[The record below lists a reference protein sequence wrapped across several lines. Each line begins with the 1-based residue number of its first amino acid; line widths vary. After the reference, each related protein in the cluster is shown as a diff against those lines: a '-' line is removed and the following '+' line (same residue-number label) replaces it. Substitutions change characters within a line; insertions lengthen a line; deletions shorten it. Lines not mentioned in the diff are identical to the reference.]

1 MADRARVGVLI
12 SGRGSNM
19 IALAEAARAAD
30 CPYEIALVAA
40 NDPDAA
46 GLPAARAMGIP
57 TWAHSHVGL
66 KRAEFDALVDAALR
80 DAGVTHVALAGY
92 MRLLSPG
99 FVEAWAGRMVNIH
112 PSLLPRYK
120 GLDTHARALA
130 AGDSVHGVSVH
141 VVTAA
146 LDDGPVIA
154 QAQVPVL
161 AGDTPES
168 LAARVLIE
176 EHALYPR
183 ALAEFVSRAQPQS

>member
-1 MADRARVGVLI
+1 
-12 SGRGSNM
+12 M